1 MCIRD
6 RVSTQSTWV
15 VIQKEKALEG
25 EISEKL
31 KVYNERDCQ
40 FLLTNEFQI
49 NRLICFQILEY
60 ELEQLMKKFEI
71 KKKQYQVQK
80 KKSISK
86 KELEQQQYNQ
96 IEQSRV
102 QTIKN
107 TISKTAI
114 EKNMRFDFYSNIF
127 GTFLFI
133 RIRVILIHIFFY
145 SKFVLTQREREYQES
160 IPRKKFYGSKEQFYF
175 PKMIILASEK

>member
-60 ELEQLMKKFEI
+60 ELEQLMKRFEI
-71 KKKQYQVQK
+71 KTHSKKKRRKNLQK
-80 KKSISK
+80 K
-86 KELEQQQYNQ
+86 EMEQQHNQ